1 MCVFVGMYEVLCV
14 CLVCVGF
21 LFLFFFLNH
30 IHVQYLRIFLYSL
43 IIFYYYYYYL
53 CSICSNIFLC
63 DFAFIFYDHDYIVC
77 LPNFIFLY
85 TDAFF
90 SCSTECC
97 KIMCFSCIFF
107 SFVSVCIYLSSIFLS
122 LGHVFYTTIIY
133 YVIQR
138 RVSKRILLS
147 YQRVYQRK

>member
-1 MCVFVGMYEVLCV
+1 MCLWLCMRLCV
-14 CLVCVGF
+14 CVCGYVRGFVCVSCLCG
-21 LFLFFFLNH
+21 LFVSFFFLNH

-77 LPNFIFLY
+77 LPNLIFLY

-107 SFVSVCIYLSSIFLS
+107 FPLLVSVSTYHQFSCRLDMF
-122 LGHVFYTTIIY
+122 F
-133 YVIQR
+133 
-138 RVSKRILLS
+138 ILP
-147 YQRVYQRK
+147 